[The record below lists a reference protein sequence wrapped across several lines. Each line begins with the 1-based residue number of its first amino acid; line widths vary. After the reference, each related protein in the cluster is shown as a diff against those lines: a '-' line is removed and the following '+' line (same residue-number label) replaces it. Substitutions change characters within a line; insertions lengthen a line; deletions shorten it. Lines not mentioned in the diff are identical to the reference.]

1 MANVGDKIKK
11 DLKDLIASKTKQR
24 EQILDLLSLK
34 DVLIDEMDALIIN
47 IDSNLP
53 PLFDEINDEINKV
66 KAAYDARIDAGCR
79 SALYWRDDGIIQ
91 EYGNNNPK
99 RRQWTVALNPS
110 TRVDLNGT
118 GYGYHSLK
126 YYQYP
131 GNRDYGSSLI
141 AQFKGNIVGSGLTLA
156 VTTGVVSL
164 GEGEEYVQETEPDYK
179 SIKVGDEIT
188 DALVRPEVF
197 QTGNLP
203 SVVAIGYTDTLSG
216 VTTSIVGTVSVGST
230 ILFNL
235 GIGNV
240 AGTPVGSGIGLTTI
254 LHPDTTIYGHGT
266 ASHTFGQV
274 NDVGVTTQVT
284 ENTPTII
291 LSRPAIGTATTE
303 RFSVGIKTT
312 VTAFTLSTSAGID
325 AYNQEFFAIRTGTDP
340 DENFRVTTNPLD
352 PVSVGNINSSNL
364 GIGHS
369 VHYVNAS
376 SKYTTYPT
384 GPFQWREI
392 FQEPEPTQGGGAA
405 VYSNGNQSWPC
416 AKNPD
421 GDPISYPAEGTIR
434 ISPYQPATTDETPA
448 NPPPTTGACNALTDA
463 ITAAENARDAVIA
476 KNDPIIKGYVA
487 QTRALRALRDDQEIE
502 AWGLLQSAAYMR
514 QEVERLSEHL
524 SDLEAQNLPD
534 IDM

>member
-11 DLKDLIASKTKQR
+11 DLKDLIKSKSTQR

-66 KAAYDARIDAGCR
+66 KAAYDARITAGCR
-79 SALYWRDDGIIQ
+79 SALYWRDDG
-91 EYGNNNPK
+91 EVDYGADDAK
-99 RRQWTVALNPS
+99 QWTVALNPA
-110 TRVDLNGT
+110 TRID
-118 GYGYHSLK
+118 YGYHSLK

-131 GNRDYGSSLI
+131 RNRDYGSSLI
-141 AQFKGNIVGSGLTLA
+141 AQFKGNIVGSGITLA
-156 VTTGVVSL
+156 VTTGVRAL
-164 GEGEEYVQETEPDYK
+164 GEAEEYVEFQSETDYK
-179 SIKVGDEIT
+179 RIKVGDEIT

-197 QTGNLP
+197 QAGNLP
-203 SVVAIGYTDTLSG
+203 SVVSIGTTDTLSG
-216 VTTSIVGTVSVGST
+216 VTTSVVGTVGVGST

-240 AGTPVGSGIGLTTI
+240 AGTPVGSGIGLTTV
-254 LHPDTTIYGHGT
+254 LHPDTTVYGHGT
-266 ASHTFGQV
+266 ASHNFTK
-274 NDVGVTTQVT
+274 VTLSGGNQILTQVT
-284 ENTPTII
+284 ASVPTII

-312 VTAFTLSTSAGID
+312 VTAFTLSTSASID
-325 AYNQEFFAIRTGTDP
+325 AYNQEFYAIRTGTDP
-340 DENFRVTTNPLD
+340 DESFNVTTNPLD

-369 VHYVNAS
+369 VHYVNVT

-392 FQEPEPTQGGGAA
+392 FLEPEPIQGGGAA
-405 VYSNGNQSWPC
+405 VYSSGNQSWPC
-416 AKNPD
+416 TLDSD
-421 GDPISYPAEGTIR
+421 GDPIQFTTEGTIR
-434 ISPYQPATTDETPA
+434 ISQYQPSTTSESPGPQQNGNAT
-448 NPPPTTGACNALTDA
+448 CNALDSA
-463 ITAAENARDAVIA
+463 ITVAEAARDVVIA
-476 KNDPIIKGYVA
+476 RNEPIIKGYVA
-487 QTRALRALRDDQEIE
+487 QTKALRALRDDQEVE

-514 QEVERLSEHL
+514 QEVERLSAHL
-524 SDLEAQNLPD
+524 FDLENQELPD
-534 IDM
+534 IDI

>member
-1 MANVGDKIKK
+1 MANVGNKIKK

-34 DVLIDEMDALIIN
+34 DVIIDEMDALIIN

-66 KAAYDARIDAGCR
+66 KAAYDARINAGCR
-79 SALYWRDDGIIQ
+79 SALYWRDDG
-91 EYGNNNPK
+91 EVDYGSDGAK
-99 RRQWTVALNPS
+99 QWTVALNPA
-110 TRVDLNGT
+110 TRID
-118 GYGYHSLK
+118 YGYHSLK

-131 GNRDYGSSLI
+131 RNRDYGSSLI
-141 AQFKGNIVGSGLTLA
+141 AQFKGNIVGGGLTIA

-164 GEGEEYVQETEPDYK
+164 GEGEEYVEETEPDYK

-197 QTGNLP
+197 QAGNLP
-203 SVVAIGYTDTLSG
+203 SVVSIGTTDTLSG

-240 AGTPVGSGIGLTTI
+240 AGTPVGSGVGLTTI
-254 LHPDTTIYGHGT
+254 LHPDTTVYGHGT
-266 ASHTFGQV
+266 ASHNFTK
-274 NDVGVTTQVT
+274 VTLSGGNQILTQVT
-284 ENTPTII
+284 ETVPTII
-291 LSRPAIGTATTE
+291 LNRPAIGTATTE
-303 RFSVGIKTT
+303 RFSVGIKTN
-312 VTAFTLSTSAGID
+312 VTALTLSTSASID
-325 AYNQEFFAIRTGTDP
+325 AYNQEFYAIRTGTDP
-340 DENFRVTTNPLD
+340 DESFNVTTNPLD

-369 VHYVNAS
+369 VVYVNAS

-392 FQEPEPTQGGGAA
+392 FQDPEPIQGGSAA
-405 VYSNGNQSWPC
+405 IYSNGNQSWPC
-416 AKNPD
+416 FKNSD
-421 GDPISYPAEGTIR
+421 GDPILYPTEGTIV
-434 ISPYQPATTDETPA
+434 ISPWFPSTTNISPVV
-448 NPPPTTGACNALTDA
+448 PPPTNSACNALTAA
-463 ITAAENARDAVIA
+463 ITAAEDARDTVIA
-476 KNDPIIKGYVA
+476 KNEPIIKGYVA

-514 QEVERLSEHL
+514 QEVERLTAHL
-524 SDLEAQNLPD
+524 SDLEAQKLPD

>member
-34 DVLIDEMDALIIN
+34 DVIIDEMDALIIN

-53 PLFDEINDEINKV
+53 ALFDEINDEIDKV
-66 KAAYDARIDAGCR
+66 KAAYDARITAGCR
-79 SALYWRDDGIIQ
+79 SALYWRDDG
-91 EYGNNNPK
+91 EVDYGSDGAK
-99 RRQWTVALNPS
+99 QWTVALNPA
-110 TRVDLNGT
+110 TRID
-118 GYGYHSLK
+118 YGYHSLK
-126 YYQYP
+126 YYQFP
-131 GNRDYGSSLI
+131 RNRDYGSSLI

-164 GEGEEYVQETEPDYK
+164 GEGEEYVEETEPDYK

-203 SVVAIGYTDTLSG
+203 SVVSIGTTDTLSG
-216 VTTSIVGTVSVGST
+216 VTTSVVGTVSVGST

-240 AGTPVGSGIGLTTI
+240 AGTPVGSGVGLTTI
-254 LHPDTTIYGHGT
+254 LHPDTTVYGHGT
-266 ASHTFGQV
+266 ASHNFTK
-274 NDVGVTTQVT
+274 VTLSGGNQILTQVT
-284 ENTPTII
+284 ETVPTII
-291 LSRPAIGTATTE
+291 LNRPAIGTATTQ
-303 RFSVGIKTT
+303 RFSVGIKTN
-312 VTAFTLSTSAGID
+312 VTALTLSTSASID
-325 AYNQEFFAIRTGTDP
+325 AYNQEFYAIRTGTDP
-340 DENFRVTTNPLD
+340 DESFNVTTNPLD

-392 FQEPEPTQGGGAA
+392 FQDPEPIQGGGVA

-416 AKNPD
+416 TLDSD
-421 GDPISYPAEGTIR
+421 GDPTLYPTEGTIR
-434 ISPYQPATTDETPA
+434 ISAYQPSTTSETPVF
-448 NPPPTTGACNALTDA
+448 PPPTTGACNALTAA
-463 ITAAENARDAVIA
+463 ITAAEAARDAVIA
-476 KNDPIIKGYVA
+476 KNEPIIKGYVA

-514 QEVERLSEHL
+514 QEVERLTAHL
-524 SDLEAQNLPD
+524 SDLEAQTLPD

>member
-1 MANVGDKIKK
+1 MANVGNKIKK

-66 KAAYDARIDAGCR
+66 KEAYDARINAGCR
-79 SALYWRDDGIIQ
+79 SALYWRDDGVIQ

-131 GNRDYGSSLI
+131 RNRDYGSSLI
-141 AQFKGNIVGSGLTLA
+141 AQFEGNIVGSGFTLA
-156 VTTGVVSL
+156 VTTKKLELSDIK
-164 GEGEEYVQETEPDYK
+164 PDYTR
-179 SIKVGDEIT
+179 IKVGDEIT

-203 SVVAIGYTDTLSG
+203 SVVSIGTTDTLSG

-291 LSRPAIGTATTE
+291 LTRPAIGTATTE

-312 VTAFTLSTSAGID
+312 VTALTLSTSASID
-325 AYNQEFFAIRTGTDP
+325 AYNQEFYAIRTGTDP
-340 DENFRVTTNPLD
+340 DESFNVTTNPLD

-369 VHYVNAS
+369 VVYVNAS

-392 FQEPEPTQGGGAA
+392 FQDPEPIQGGSAA
-405 VYSNGNQSWPC
+405 IYSNGNQSWPC
-416 AKNPD
+416 SKNPD

-448 NPPPTTGACNALTDA
+448 NPPPTTGACNALTAA
-463 ITAAENARDAVIA
+463 ITAAEAARDVVIA
-476 KNDPIIKGYVA
+476 KNEPIIKGYVA
-487 QTRALRALRDDQEIE
+487 QTRALRAIRDDQEIE

-514 QEVERLSEHL
+514 QEVERLTAHL
-524 SDLEAQNLPD
+524 SDLEGQTLPD

>member
-11 DLKDLIASKTKQR
+11 DLKDLIESKSKQR
-24 EQILDLLSLK
+24 LQILDILSLK

-66 KAAYDARIDAGCR
+66 KEAYDARITAGCR
-79 SALYWRDDGIIQ
+79 SALYWRDDGEIQ

-99 RRQWTVALNPS
+99 RKQWTVALNPA
-110 TRVDLNGT
+110 TRIDLNGT

-131 GNRDYGSSLI
+131 RNRDYGSSLI
-141 AQFKGNIVGSGLTLA
+141 AQFEGNIVGSGLTLA
-156 VTTGVVSL
+156 VTTKQL
-164 GEGEEYVQETEPDYK
+164 YEGAGTAPDYTR
-179 SIKVGDEIT
+179 IKVGDEIT

-197 QTGNLP
+197 QAGNLP
-203 SVVAIGYTDTLSG
+203 SVVSIGTTDTLSG

-240 AGTPVGSGIGLTTI
+240 AGTPVGSGIGLTTV
-254 LHPDTTIYGHGT
+254 LHPDTTVYGHGT

-291 LSRPAIGTATTE
+291 LSRPAIGAATTE
-303 RFSVGIKTT
+303 KFSVGIKTT
-312 VTAFTLSTSAGID
+312 VTALTLSTSASID
-325 AYNQEFFAIRTGTDP
+325 AYNQEFYAIRTGTDP
-340 DENFRVTTNPLD
+340 DESFNVTTNPLD

-369 VHYVNAS
+369 VVYVNAS

-392 FQEPEPTQGGGAA
+392 FQDPEPIQGGGAA
-405 VYSNGNQSWPC
+405 VYSSGNQSWPC
-416 AKNPD
+416 AKDPD
-421 GDPISYPAEGTIR
+421 GDPISYPTEGTIR
-434 ISPYQPATTDETPA
+434 ISPYQPATTNESPGPQADGDST
-448 NPPPTTGACNALTDA
+448 CDALDSA
-463 ITAAENARDAVIA
+463 ITVAEAARDVVIA
-476 KNDPIIKGYVA
+476 RNEPIIKGYVA
-487 QTRALRALRDDQEIE
+487 QTKALRALRDDQEIE
-502 AWGLLQSAAYMR
+502 AWGLLQSSAYMR
-514 QEVERLSEHL
+514 QEVQRLSAL
-524 SDLEAQNLPD
+524 LFDLENQELPD

>member
-1 MANVGDKIKK
+1 MANVGNKIKK

-34 DVLIDEMDALIIN
+34 DVIIDEMDALIIN

-53 PLFDEINDEINKV
+53 ALFDEINDEIDKV
-66 KAAYDARIDAGCR
+66 KLAYDARINAGCR
-79 SALYWRDDGIIQ
+79 SALYWRDDG
-91 EYGNNNPK
+91 EVDYGSDGAK
-99 RRQWTVALNPS
+99 QWTVALNPA
-110 TRVDLNGT
+110 TRID
-118 GYGYHSLK
+118 YGYHSLK

-131 GNRDYGSSLI
+131 RNRDYGSSLI
-141 AQFKGNIVGSGLTLA
+141 AQFEGNIVGSGFTIA
-156 VTTGVVSL
+156 VTTKKLELSDIK
-164 GEGEEYVQETEPDYK
+164 PDYTR
-179 SIKVGDEIT
+179 IKVGDEIT

-197 QTGNLP
+197 QAGNLP
-203 SVVAIGYTDTLSG
+203 SVVSIGTTDTLSG
-216 VTTSIVGTVSVGST
+216 VTTSVVGTVSVGST

-240 AGTPVGSGIGLTTI
+240 TGTPVGSGIGLTTI
-254 LHPDTTIYGHGT
+254 LHPDTTVYGHGT
-266 ASHTFGQV
+266 ASHNFTK
-274 NDVGVTTQVT
+274 VTLSGGNQILTQVT
-284 ENTPTII
+284 ETVPTII
-291 LSRPAIGTATTE
+291 LNRPAIGTATTQ
-303 RFSVGIKTT
+303 RFSVGIKTN
-312 VTAFTLSTSAGID
+312 VTALTLSTSASID
-325 AYNQEFFAIRTGTDP
+325 AYNQEFYAIRTGTDP
-340 DENFRVTTNPLD
+340 DESFNVTTNPLD

-392 FQEPEPTQGGGAA
+392 FQDPEPIQGGGVA

-416 AKNPD
+416 TLDSD
-421 GDPISYPAEGTIR
+421 GDPTLYPTEGTIR
-434 ISPYQPATTDETPA
+434 ISAYQPSTTSETPVF
-448 NPPPTTGACNALTDA
+448 PPPTTGACNALTAA
-463 ITAAENARDAVIA
+463 ITAAEAARDAVIA
-476 KNDPIIKGYVA
+476 KNEPIIKGYVA

-514 QEVERLSEHL
+514 QEVERLTAHL
-524 SDLEAQNLPD
+524 SDLEAQTLPD

>member
-1 MANVGDKIKK
+1 MANVGNKIKK

-34 DVLIDEMDALIIN
+34 DVIIDEMDALIIN

-53 PLFDEINDEINKV
+53 ALFDEINDEIDKV
-66 KAAYDARIDAGCR
+66 KAAYDARITAGCR
-79 SALYWRDDGIIQ
+79 SALYWRDDG
-91 EYGNNNPK
+91 EVDYGADGAK
-99 RRQWTVALNPS
+99 QWTVALNPA
-110 TRVDLNGT
+110 TRID
-118 GYGYHSLK
+118 YGYHSLK

-131 GNRDYGSSLI
+131 RNRDYGSSLI
-141 AQFKGNIVGSGLTLA
+141 AQFEGNIVGSGFTIA
-156 VTTGVVSL
+156 VTTKKLELSDIK
-164 GEGEEYVQETEPDYK
+164 PDYTR
-179 SIKVGDEIT
+179 IKVGDEIT

-197 QTGNLP
+197 QAGNLP
-203 SVVAIGYTDTLSG
+203 SVVSIGTTDTLSG
-216 VTTSIVGTVSVGST
+216 VTTSVVGTVSVGST

-240 AGTPVGSGIGLTTI
+240 TGTPVGSGIGLTTI
-254 LHPDTTIYGHGT
+254 LHPDTTVYGHGT
-266 ASHTFGQV
+266 ASHNFTK
-274 NDVGVTTQVT
+274 VTLSGGNQILTQVT
-284 ENTPTII
+284 ETVPTII
-291 LSRPAIGTATTE
+291 LNRPAIGTATTQ
-303 RFSVGIKTT
+303 RFSVGIKTN
-312 VTAFTLSTSAGID
+312 VTALTLSTSASID
-325 AYNQEFFAIRTGTDP
+325 AYNQEFYAIRTGTDP
-340 DENFRVTTNPLD
+340 DESFNVTTNPLD

-392 FQEPEPTQGGGAA
+392 FQDPEPIQGGGVA

-416 AKNPD
+416 TLDSD
-421 GDPISYPAEGTIR
+421 GDPTLYPTEGTIR
-434 ISPYQPATTDETPA
+434 ISAYQPSTTSETPVF
-448 NPPPTTGACNALTDA
+448 PPPTTGACNALTAA
-463 ITAAENARDAVIA
+463 ITAAEAARDAVIA
-476 KNDPIIKGYVA
+476 KNEPIIKGYVA

-514 QEVERLSEHL
+514 QEVERLTAHL
-524 SDLEAQNLPD
+524 SDLEAQTLPD